1 MQRKMKIIDLYKK
14 NKLTFFIYVLL
25 IIIVFIMV
33 AVVLM
38 PSIFYD
44 QWIWRHYWGPVVAD
58 AAGGVAYHNGIRA
71 DEGYTMIAEITY
83 GIILIFALYGLYK
96 LFKRLK
102 IDVNWRF
109 ALALMPYIL
118 YGPISRVLEDAGYFD
133 EPIVYWFISPFIYVQ
148 IAFFALL
155 FLLFGYYLEKRLKNP
170 KITTNRILFIGGL
183 VFLLPSLYLVAK
195 WMIGDQWGPTTGVR
209 FDVFLIIIALVFLIV
224 GAVYLATYIFKNKE
238 KFAVYKNPL
247 NLSMF
252 IGHLIDGLTSYISI
266 KDPFLMGLNY
276 AEKHPAS
283 NLLLEIWGP
292 LFPIVKFILII
303 VVIYIFDIYFKDELK
318 NYSNLVNMLKICIL
332 ILGFSPGVR
341 DLLRVTM
348 GV

>member
-1 MQRKMKIIDLYKK
+1 MRIIDVYNK
-14 NKLTFFIYVLL
+14 NKLTFSIYVLL
-25 IIIVFIMV
+25 VIIVIIMI

-38 PSIFYD
+38 PSLFYD
-44 QWIWRHYWGPVVAD
+44 QWIWKHYWGPVVAD
-58 AAGGVAYHNGIRA
+58 AADGVAYHNGVRA
-71 DEGYTMIAEITY
+71 DEGYTLIAEITF
-83 GIILIFALYGLYK
+83 GLILIFALYALYK
-96 LFKRLK
+96 LFKKLK
-102 IDVNWRF
+102 ITVDWRF
-109 ALALMPYIL
+109 ALSLMPFIL
-118 YGPISRVLEDAGYFD
+118 YGPVSRVLEDTGYFD
-133 EPIVYWFISPFIYVQ
+133 VPIVYWFISPFIYFQ

-155 FLLFGYYLEKRLKNP
+155 FLLLGYYLEKRLKHP
-170 KITTNRILFIGGL
+170 KITINRVLFFGGL
-183 VFLLPSLYLVAK
+183 IFLLPSLYLIFR
-195 WMIGDQWGPTTGVR
+195 WIMGDRWGPTTGVR

-224 GAVYLATYIFKNKE
+224 GAVYLVAYFYKNKE
-238 KFAVYKNPL
+238 KIFIYKNPL
-247 NLSMF
+247 NLAMLS
-252 IGHLIDGLTSYISI
+252 GHLIDGLTSYISI

-318 NYSNLVNMLKICIL
+318 NYLNLVNMLKICII
-332 ILGFSPGVR
+332 ILGFSPGLR